1 MITRRHRSLTSSPKV
16 LDSFLGIS
24 FSATETTPRSP
35 DSHRARLPV
44 SVPPSAPS
52 AGIVHFILK
61 KIVAQFFSADSREI
75 QAQPNS
81 LHNHLSVS
89 ADRGD
94 ALESQ
99 FKAEQEQT
107 RQLRQELL
115 TVRSALKQMDE
126 LQSDLDVERETGRLL
141 VQFLEDAEREA
152 RKVPVLEQL
161 MRQRDDAWNTVDKY
175 LAGEEPIARKQ
186 ETP

>member
-1 MITRRHRSLTSSPKV
+1 MITKRHRSLTATPKV
-16 LDSFLGIS
+16 LDSFLGLS
-24 FSATETTPRSP
+24 LGATKTPCPSP
-35 DSHRARLPV
+35 DSQRARLPV
-44 SVPPSAPS
+44 SVPPSSPS

-61 KIVAQFFSADSREI
+61 KFVALFLSADSREI
-75 QAQPNS
+75 QAQSNS

-89 ADRGD
+89 AERGD

-99 FKAEQEQT
+99 FKAEQERS

-115 TVRSALKQMDE
+115 AVRSALKQMDE
-126 LQSDLDVERETGRLL
+126 LQSDLAVERETGRLL

-161 MRQRDDAWNTVDKY
+161 LQQRDDAGSTVGKN
-175 LAGEEPIARKQ
+175 LTGEQAIAQRQ